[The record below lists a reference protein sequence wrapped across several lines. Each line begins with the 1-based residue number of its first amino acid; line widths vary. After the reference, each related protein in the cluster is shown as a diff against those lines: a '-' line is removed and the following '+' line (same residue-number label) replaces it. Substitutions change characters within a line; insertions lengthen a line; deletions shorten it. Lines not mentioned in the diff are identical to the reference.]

1 MSSQSSSYDESL
13 TASLSSS
20 SSSLSLS
27 EDDDTKPS
35 KWQQWNRWTGTET
48 IKDKIIVPRTGKKI
62 KLLPCDSN
70 DNIDISF
77 EALALSGTLLNMSND
92 VDMSNDN
99 YICIP
104 LVEINFATTK
114 KIVEYLEYLY
124 DNPKD
129 SDWDINTKQ
138 EFSVWEQSFRE
149 LDYQMLDDLCM
160 ASNYLDIKPL
170 LKLCCN
176 RIAMM
181 LEGIKPLDMG
191 KVGHDKFGTDN
202 DIPVDEY
209 NKIIEENEK
218 YFVDK

>member
-1 MSSQSSSYDESL
+1 MSLSQSSSLSDDSL
-13 TASLSSS
+13 TSSS
-20 SSSLSLS
+20 LSSLSLS
-27 EDDDTKPS
+27 EDDETKPS
-35 KWQQWNRWTGTET
+35 KWQHWKRWTGPET
-48 IKDKIIVPRTGKKI
+48 IKDKIIEPRTGKKI

-77 EALALSGTLLNMSND
+77 EAYALSETLLNMSND
-92 VDMSNDN
+92 VDMSNGND
-99 YICIP
+99 ICIP
-104 LVEINFATTK
+104 LVEINIATTK

-181 LEGIKPLDMG
+181 LEGIKPIDMG
-191 KVGHDKFGTDN
+191 QVGHDSFGTDN
-202 DIPVDEY
+202 DIPAEEY
-209 NKIIEENEK
+209 NKIVEENEK
-218 YFVDK
+218 YFVNK

>member
-1 MSSQSSSYDESL
+1 MSLSQSSS
-13 TASLSSS
+13 SLSSSNDSLTS

-27 EDDDTKPS
+27 EDDETKPS
-35 KWQQWNRWTGTET
+35 KWQHWDRWTGIET
-48 IKDKIIVPRTGKKI
+48 IKDKVIEPRTGKKI

-70 DNIDISF
+70 DTIDISF
-77 EALALSGTLLNMSND
+77 EAFIMSGTLLNMIND
-92 VDMSNDN
+92 VDMNNDDIN
-99 YICIP
+99 IP
-104 LVEINFATTK
+104 LIEINMVTAK

-138 EFSVWEQSFRE
+138 EFSMWEQSFRE
-149 LDYQMLDDLCM
+149 LDYQLLDDLCM

-176 RIAMM
+176 RIAMI
-181 LEGIKPLDMG
+181 LEGIKPIDMG
-191 KVGHDKFGTDN
+191 KVGNEQFGTDN
-202 DIPVDEY
+202 DIHVDEY